1 MTTRG
6 GAPDLEIEH
15 GKLLLKNGAPE
26 TWGWST
32 PAGEARVAR
41 RVEWFRQ
48 SAGLGPGVRALECGC
63 GTGIFTRR
71 FAALNADITAV
82 DISLDLLGEA
92 RQLCTARN
100 VDFRQT
106 NLENPVELEDNSFD
120 VIYGVSVLHH
130 LSLEKALPALFSKL
144 KLGGRFVFSEPNL
157 LNPINRYLL
166 FVDDLDVRK
175 RRGVSPNEMAFTPH
189 ELRQALERAGFRVES
204 LECRDFM
211 HPSVPELLIPPMQ
224 LLEAIAESTP
234 LLRNI
239 SGSLWVVASKPD
251 PNGLG

>member
-41 RVEWFRQ
+41 RVEWLKQ
-48 SAGLGPGVRALECGC
+48 SAGLGSGVRALECGC

-71 FAALNADITAV
+71 LAALGADITAV

-92 RQLCTARN
+92 RRLCPADN
-100 VDFRQT
+100 VYFRQT
-106 NLENPVELEDNSFD
+106 NLENPVELEDNFFD

-130 LSLEKALPALFSKL
+130 LSLEKALPALLSKL
-144 KLGGRFVFSEPNL
+144 KPGGRFAFSEPNL

-166 FVDDLDVRK
+166 FVDDLELRK
-175 RRGVSPNEMAFTPH
+175 RRGVSPNEMAFTPS
-189 ELRQALERAGFRVES
+189 ELRQSLERFGFRLES

-211 HPSVPELLIPPMQ
+211 HPSVPATLIPSMR
-224 LLEAIAESTP
+224 LLEAVAESTP
-234 LLRNI
+234 LLRSI
-239 SGSLWVVASKPD
+239 SGSIWVVASKPD
-251 PNGLG
+251 

>member
-1 MTTRG
+1 MIARG

-15 GKLLLKNGAPE
+15 GKLLLRNGAPE

-41 RVEWFRQ
+41 RVEWFRK
-48 SAGLGPGVRALECGC
+48 SAGLRPGVRALECGC

-82 DISLDLLGEA
+82 DISLDLLDEA
-92 RQLCTARN
+92 RRLCTARN
-100 VDFRQT
+100 VEFRQT
-106 NLENPVELEDNSFD
+106 NLEDPVELEDNSFD

-144 KLGGRFVFSEPNL
+144 KSGGRFVFSEPNL

-166 FVDDLDVRK
+166 FVDDLEARK
-175 RRGVSPNEMAFTPH
+175 RRGVSPNEMAFTPS
-189 ELRQALERAGFRVES
+189 ELRQALEHAGFRVER

-211 HPSVPELLIPPMQ
+211 HPSVPKSLISPMR
-224 LLEAIAESTP
+224 LLEAVAESIP

-251 PNGLG
+251 PTGLG